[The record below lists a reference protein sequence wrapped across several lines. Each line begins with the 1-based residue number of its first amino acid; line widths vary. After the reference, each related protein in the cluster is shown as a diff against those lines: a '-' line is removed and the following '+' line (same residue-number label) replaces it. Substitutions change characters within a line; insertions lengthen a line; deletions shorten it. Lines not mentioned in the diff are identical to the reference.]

1 MYSDHICIQRLNT
14 TYLKGK
20 KMAGTSSNYNRGDMD
35 VKEQSGTFGGFM
47 GLTKYG
53 GAAVVLVVMLPTLIF
68 AVGMSWLSALVA
80 TVVLGIVIGI
90 ALKFKGM
97 YYVSLIGAA
106 FLTTILCF
114 LISLL
119 AG

>member
-1 MYSDHICIQRLNT
+1 MATGSSD
-14 TYLKGK
+14 
-20 KMAGTSSNYNRGDMD
+20 YNRGEMD

-53 GAAVVLVVMLPTLIF
+53 GAAVALTVVLPTLVF
-68 AVGMSWLSALVA
+68 AVGMSWLSALAA
-80 TVVLGIVIGI
+80 TVVLGIIIGI

-106 FLTTILCF
+106 VFTAIICA
-114 LISLL
+114 LL
-119 AG
+119 SAFAG